1 MATEKIRLVMNRKDV
16 AMVSNT
22 NIPVSVGVRAE
33 VVSELTRELGRM
45 ERLVI
50 MLRYTEELTVAE
62 IAAVLEIAVSE
73 VEAVLENIAHRVRR
87 RLAPVYG
94 RARLKP
100 A

>member
-73 VEAVLENIAHRVRR
+73 VEAVRENIAQRVRR

-94 RARLKP
+94 RARHKP

>member
-62 IAAVLEIAVSE
+62 IAGLLRETGPTAAPAGADE
-73 VEAVLENIAHRVRR
+73 
-87 RLAPVYG
+87 LATGSPE
-94 RARLKP
+94 
-100 A
+100 